1 MLRSTEPGLG
11 EGGSF
16 RVEARPVKSAPRRAK
31 VLRLLRHQFRV
42 DSMNDAIVGSHIGSH
57 IGGYHLGI
65 VHHRATQ
72 SANPEVAALHCL
84 NVTGL

>member
-16 RVEARPVKSAPRRAK
+16 RVGARPVKSAPWRAK
-31 VLRLLRHQFRV
+31 VLRLLRHQHRV
-42 DSMNDAIVGSHIGSH
+42 DGMNDAIVGSHIG
-57 IGGYHLGI
+57 GYHICI

-84 NVTGL
+84 HVTDL